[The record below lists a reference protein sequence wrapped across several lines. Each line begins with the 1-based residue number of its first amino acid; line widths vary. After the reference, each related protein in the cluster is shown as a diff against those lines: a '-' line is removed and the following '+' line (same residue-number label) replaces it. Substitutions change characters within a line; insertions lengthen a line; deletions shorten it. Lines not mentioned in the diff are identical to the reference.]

1 MSIVTNALNLSNIAL
16 ALADSITHEAV
27 AALSEERLARILKV
41 QERAEKELNLVI
53 KLLALKEVSEELN
66 LSGQVQPGRKVRFD
80 YGRGEKK
87 RSYEGVVLA
96 RRDPAEG
103 EKVAPQCRVQVGE
116 GFDIEI
122 LTIHPQWVTAL
133 LDEAPVAAE

>member
-1 MSIVTNALNLSNIAL
+1 MSINFASAQAAFDAATTALFSVVECSQEKEDRLNKI
-16 ALADSITHEAV
+16 
-27 AALSEERLARILKV
+27 LARIEADAKLVSKV
-41 QERAEKELNLVI
+41 VAGK
-53 KLLALKEVSEELN
+53 SEAPDLN

-133 LDEAPVAAE
+133 LDEATVAAE